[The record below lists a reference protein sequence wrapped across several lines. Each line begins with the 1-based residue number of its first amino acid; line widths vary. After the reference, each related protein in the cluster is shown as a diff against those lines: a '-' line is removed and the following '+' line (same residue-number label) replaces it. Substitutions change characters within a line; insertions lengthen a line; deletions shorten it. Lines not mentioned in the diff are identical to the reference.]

1 MAGESVDDIYVI
13 VLFTS
18 FVQIAQTR
26 SISLTSFLF
35 LPLCIFLGI
44 LVGILSGILFVKLFK
59 KYHIRDTSKV
69 LIILS
74 FSLFFLVFE
83 NTFSKYVS
91 YSGLLSTLAMGI
103 TILAKYEILTLRLVK
118 SMRKFG
124 CLVKYYYLYLWAV
137 VDITTIPNIV
147 VMAVILILGALVFRS
162 IGVLIS
168 LLKTDLNK
176 KEKLFVV
183 EAYLPKETVQASIAS
198 IPLSLGIS
206 KGNTMLTVAV
216 LAILIW
222 APLGAILIDLTKKQ
236 LLRTPDF
243 YNTNVLFN

>member
-18 FVQIAQTR
+18 FVQIAQTG

-44 LVGILSGILFVKLFK
+44 LVEILFGILFVKLFK

-74 FSLFFLVFE
+74 FSLFFLFVE

-103 TILAKYEILTLRLVK
+103 TILDKYEILALRLVK
-118 SMRKFG
+118 KYEKIWVFSEILLFV
-124 CLVKYYYLYLWAV
+124 LVGTS
-137 VDITTIPNIV
+137 VDITTIPNIG
-147 VMAVILILGALVFRS
+147 VMDIILIFGALVFRS

-168 LLKTDLNK
+168 LLKIDLNK

-183 EAYLPKETVQASIAS
+183 EAYLPKATVQASIAS
-198 IPLSLGIS
+198 IPLSLGIFN
-206 KGNTMLTVAV
+206 GNTMLT
-216 LAILIW
+216 
-222 APLGAILIDLTKKQ
+222 
-236 LLRTPDF
+236 LLF
-243 YNTNVLFN
+243 